1 MKKEITFWKNSI
13 EKSNAHTRI
22 KHMHKWTFITEGNKE
37 YMDLAWGNT
46 APLGALNARM
56 AQAVHN
62 GILNWT
68 RTPSTRGLTCDMQ
81 IELSEALCGND
92 WAGFTWAVSGSD
104 AVDQAVLISD
114 EYWKSL
120 GKVKPTIISVSNSY
134 HGNTYLAR
142 SMSGMSLPL
151 GRMSRTRVLKPIQKN
166 NDIEEEKKLL
176 FRLEREF
183 KSGGV
188 GCFIIEPVLI
198 NAGVISLSNFCW
210 THIRKLCDN
219 YHVILITD
227 DISSGCG
234 KLGSWHSIH
243 TAQHGIQSDINI
255 LGKALTGGYAP
266 LAMTFSKD
274 FIWERVATKMMFG
287 NTHYPFMGGVAAAL
301 EYREIVKEQFLFYKA
316 INTKKQ
322 MVSHMLPEKTNSI
335 GLMHHIYFDKPKDY
349 RDILNCGIFHPP
361 RKDKV
366 DGIRFVIPVG
376 ADSEY
381 WEKLLPRLEKL
392 CGT

>member
-1 MKKEITFWKNSI
+1 MRKEMSFWEHSI
-13 EKSNAHTRI
+13 EKHDDHTRI
-22 KHMHKWTFITEGNKE
+22 KKMHKWSFTTESGKE

-46 APLGALNARM
+46 APMGALNTRM
-56 AQAVHN
+56 ALAVHN
-62 GILNWT
+62 GVLNWT

-81 IELSEALCGND
+81 IELSEALCGSD

-104 AVDQAVLISD
+104 AVDQAILISD

-120 GKVKPTIISVSNSY
+120 NQVKPTIVSMSPSY
-134 HGNTYLAR
+134 HGSTYLAR
-142 SMSGMSLPL
+142 SMSDMNLPL
-151 GRMSRTRVLKPIQKN
+151 GRMSRTRVLKPIEKN
-166 NDIEEEKKLL
+166 MNTEEEKKLL

-198 NAGVISLSNFCW
+198 HAGVITLSEFCW
-210 THIRKLCDN
+210 INIRRLCNN

-234 KLGSWHSIH
+234 KLGSWHSTH
-243 TAQHGIQSDINI
+243 TAQYGIQSDINI

-266 LAMTFSKD
+266 LAMTFSKEH
-274 FIWERVATKMMFG
+274 IWERVYTKVKFG
-287 NTHYPFMGGVAAAL
+287 NSHYPFMGGVAAAL
-301 EYREIVKEQFLFYKA
+301 EYKRIVEEQFLFYKVIKA
-316 INTKKQ
+316 KKY

-335 GLMHHIYFDKPKDY
+335 GLIHHIYFDEPKDY
-349 RDILNCGIFHPP
+349 RDILQCGIFHPP

-376 ADSEY
+376 ADSDY
-381 WEKLLPRLEKL
+381 WEKLVPRLEKL
-392 CGT
+392 CVT